1 MKEQIRKKNILNLI
15 KYHSENNEAGFRD
28 EAYEIAKYFDI
39 AGDSELAQY
48 IMALLSGTNTFVPQ
62 DNEHNLSFFSKMDL
76 SNQNSLPLPSPIKS
90 DVIGLI
96 NSIAHNIGVNKFL
109 FEGEPGTG
117 KTETVKQIARI
128 LERELYV
135 LDFDTLIDSKMGETS
150 KNIAS
155 VFKEIRNLPQPDQVV
170 ILFDEIDAIALD
182 RVNSNDIREMGRVTT
197 SVLKGLDSLSDNI
210 VLIATTN
217 LYKQFDKA
225 MTRRFDSVV
234 NFNRYSK
241 EDLIEVAE
249 VILNEYLTRFKA
261 AGRNIR
267 LFKKIL
273 ESMETI
279 PYPGDLRNIIKT
291 SLAFSAPNNEFD
303 YLRKFYEFAH
313 PGTDFDDVKT
323 FKNNG
328 LTVREIEILT
338 GKSKSQAARELKD

>member
-1 MKEQIRKKNILNLI
+1 
-15 KYHSENNEAGFRD
+15 
-28 EAYEIAKYFDI
+28 
-39 AGDSELAQY
+39 
-48 IMALLSGTNTFVPQ
+48 
-62 DNEHNLSFFSKMDL
+62 
-76 SNQNSLPLPSPIKS
+76 
-90 DVIGLI
+90 
-96 NSIAHNIGVNKFL
+96 
-109 FEGEPGTG
+109 
-117 KTETVKQIARI
+117 
-128 LERELYV
+128 
-135 LDFDTLIDSKMGETS
+135 
-150 KNIAS
+150 
-155 VFKEIRNLPQPDQVV
+155 
-170 ILFDEIDAIALD
+170 
-182 RVNSNDIREMGRVTT
+182 
-197 SVLKGLDSLSDNI
+197 
-210 VLIATTN
+210 
-217 LYKQFDKA
+217 

-241 EDLIEVAE
+241 EELIEVGE
-249 VILNEYLTRFKA
+249 VILNEYLTKFKA

-323 FKNNG
+323 LKNNG